1 MLQLDGSWARERHIT
16 KRKVEKGIQAITSTR
31 GESSAEHN
39 PFLALKRPDT
49 TEMQGDAYGFCLVYS
64 GNFLAQ
70 VEVDR
75 FETARVSLGINPFEF
90 TWILD
95 SGAAFQ
101 TPEAVLTYSAQ
112 GLNGMSQNFHALFNE
127 RLVRRCWRNRERPV
141 VLNNWEATYFRFD
154 EQKILEIAEKAK
166 KLGVELFVLDDGW
179 FGKRNSSRSSLGDWY
194 SDREKLPDGVEGLS
208 KKIEA
213 MGLKFGLWF
222 EPEMVNRVS
231 RLYEEHEDWVIRT
244 PGRPMSHGRSQYVL
258 DFSNPEVVDYI
269 FQAMRKI
276 LENSKISYIKWDM
289 NRTITEAYG
298 SSLGTDRQGSFSI
311 DIFWGYMPCMSA

>member
-1 MLQLDGSWARERHIT
+1 M
-16 KRKVEKGIQAITSTR
+16 
-31 GESSAEHN
+31 
-39 PFLALKRPDT
+39 
-49 TEMQGDAYGFCLVYS
+49 
-64 GNFLAQ
+64 
-70 VEVDR
+70 
-75 FETARVSLGINPFEF
+75 
-90 TWILD
+90 D

-213 MGLKFGLWF
+213 MG
-222 EPEMVNRVS
+222 
-231 RLYEEHEDWVIRT
+231 
-244 PGRPMSHGRSQYVL
+244 
-258 DFSNPEVVDYI
+258 
-269 FQAMRKI
+269 
-276 LENSKISYIKWDM
+276 
-289 NRTITEAYG
+289 
-298 SSLGTDRQGSFSI
+298 
-311 DIFWGYMPCMSA
+311 